1 MIGGY
6 LTRWK
11 GRQENFRPKHFLFLN
26 VPHFSLNQKLLK
38 PEYKVDLIYITTQT
52 IFAPW
57 AVKNKIWL
65 LVIHILFPSGPYSS
79 NHKLWWN
86 HFFCIVLWRRMHF
99 KSPTLRPRNSINQ
112 IPNSKTNKKRAKDSS
127 LGLWIRNKSM
137 WQTIFTN
144 LRNKK
149 YRLNCE
155 QWTSRNN
162 EHPGSKCVFKL
173 KSVFLLFKKINTLTV
188 YAGISAQKWRQ
199 RRKQWRSWRREP
211 DRQTLVADL
220 KHRKFEV
227 DKEFSRHFTTLV

>member
-1 MIGGY
+1 M
-6 LTRWK
+6 
-11 GRQENFRPKHFLFLN
+11 
-26 VPHFSLNQKLLK
+26 
-38 PEYKVDLIYITTQT
+38 DLIYITTPT
-52 IFAPW
+52 IFAPL

-86 HFFCIVLWRRMHF
+86 HFFRIVLWRRMHF

-112 IPNSKTNKKRAKDSS
+112 IPNSKTNKKGGKDSS

-149 YRLNCE
+149 YRLN
-155 QWTSRNN
+155 N

-173 KSVFLLFKKINTLTV
+173 KSVILLFKKINTLTV
-188 YAGISAQKWRQ
+188 YVGISAQKWRQ

-211 DRQTLVADL
+211 DRQTLDADL
-220 KHRKFEV
+220 KYRKFEV
-227 DKEFSRHFTTLV
+227 DEAFSRQFTILV